1 MPFSTT
7 NLRKWLAVAAGV
19 IILTIIGFY
28 ISARLQVRQAVRD
41 VPERL
46 GVHVEQTT
54 TGFSLSKSE
63 AGRTLFTIHASNAV
77 QFKEAGRAELRDVT
91 IVLYGRESNRFDQ
104 IYGKNFEYDP
114 RSGNI
119 VAKGEVHIDLETNV
133 QGPARPDQMPP
144 EELKNPIHIEASDLT
159 FNQKTGNAV
168 TPSRVRFSMPQ
179 ASGSAMGVT
188 YDGKTNTLTMI
199 SEVALTTNGPKS
211 SLVMA
216 THAVVTKQPRQIV
229 LEQARVIRPDQ
240 RLASDQATVFL
251 LNDNT
256 AERILAVG
264 HVVAASRHA
273 PKQSAGRGPRGE
285 AAASARE
292 DLQADE
298 TRLQAAQADFDL
310 GPRNVP
316 QSGVMSGGVTMDSA
330 GANAGRG
337 SAQRLL
343 MDFDSSGQ
351 LAKLRAVGDVKL
363 GQNPADHNPAD
374 RNPGGHNP
382 GGHNSGEQS
391 HTAQTNVAKTAV
403 GRNQARP
410 GVPVPPQVEMA
421 SDRIDFKIRSGRI
434 QSADTFGAAQITIL
448 SAGVPLSPQN
458 QRAKAVAPITPVR
471 TVVTAGKFRAAFGAN
486 NRMTSLHGAPDAKI
500 VSTSRAGAPQRSST
514 SETLDVAFAPS
525 GTVGKIIQAGNV
537 HYIEG
542 QRQAWAEQAT
552 YTPSDGG
559 LILNGSPRVVDQ
571 GMTTTAATI
580 RLERQ
585 TGNAV
590 ASGGVKTTYS
600 ELKPQPGGA
609 LLATSEPIHATANV
623 MTANRDQGTAVYSG
637 DARLWQGS
645 NIVEGATLTF
655 DQKQRGVVAQRGPT
669 KRVSTVF
676 VQSRNGKGSQSL
688 SNGTSSRESTTPVN
702 ITADRLT
709 YLDPQRQARFEGGV
723 VAKSA
728 DGVLTADRA
737 TVYLVPRE
745 SPREHAREQ
754 AGEPKSSS
762 SAGLSSSQLER
773 IIAEGHVV
781 LQAPTRRGT
790 GQRLEYTA
798 GDGKFVLTGGPPSI
812 FDAEHGTIR
821 GDSLTFFSR
830 DDRVLVET
838 RTSSP
843 TVTQTRVVK

>member
-1 MPFSTT
+1 MPPALVLVGSQPLPVVCNPSMPFSTT

-54 TGFSLSKSE
+54 TGFSFSKSE

-119 VAKGEVHIDLETNV
+119 VAKGE
-133 QGPARPDQMPP
+133 
-144 EELKNPIHIEASDLT
+144 IHIEASDLT

-251 LNDNT
+251 RNDNT

-273 PKQSAGRGPRGE
+273 PKQSVGRGPRGE
-285 AAASARE
+285 AAASAGE

-310 GPRNVP
+310 CPRNVP

-363 GQNPADHNPAD
+363 GQNPAERNPADHNTGD

-382 GGHNSGEQS
+382 EEQS
-391 HTAQTNVAKTAV
+391 HTAQTNVAKTV
-403 GRNQARP
+403 
-410 GVPVPPQVEMA
+410 VE
-421 SDRIDFKIRSGRI
+421 
-434 QSADTFGAAQITIL
+434 
-448 SAGVPLSPQN
+448 
-458 QRAKAVAPITPVR
+458 
-471 TVVTAGKFRAAFGAN
+471 
-486 NRMTSLHGAPDAKI
+486 
-500 VSTSRAGAPQRSST
+500 
-514 SETLDVAFAPS
+514 
-525 GTVGKIIQAGNV
+525 
-537 HYIEG
+537 
-542 QRQAWAEQAT
+542 W
-552 YTPSDGG
+552 
-559 LILNGSPRVVDQ
+559 
-571 GMTTTAATI
+571 
-580 RLERQ
+580 
-585 TGNAV
+585 
-590 ASGGVKTTYS
+590 
-600 ELKPQPGGA
+600 
-609 LLATSEPIHATANV
+609 
-623 MTANRDQGTAVYSG
+623 
-637 DARLWQGS
+637 
-645 NIVEGATLTF
+645 
-655 DQKQRGVVAQRGPT
+655 
-669 KRVSTVF
+669 
-676 VQSRNGKGSQSL
+676 
-688 SNGTSSRESTTPVN
+688 
-702 ITADRLT
+702 
-709 YLDPQRQARFEGGV
+709 
-723 VAKSA
+723 
-728 DGVLTADRA
+728 
-737 TVYLVPRE
+737 
-745 SPREHAREQ
+745 
-754 AGEPKSSS
+754 
-762 SAGLSSSQLER
+762 
-773 IIAEGHVV
+773 
-781 LQAPTRRGT
+781 
-790 GQRLEYTA
+790 
-798 GDGKFVLTGGPPSI
+798 
-812 FDAEHGTIR
+812 
-821 GDSLTFFSR
+821 
-830 DDRVLVET
+830 
-838 RTSSP
+838 
-843 TVTQTRVVK
+843 